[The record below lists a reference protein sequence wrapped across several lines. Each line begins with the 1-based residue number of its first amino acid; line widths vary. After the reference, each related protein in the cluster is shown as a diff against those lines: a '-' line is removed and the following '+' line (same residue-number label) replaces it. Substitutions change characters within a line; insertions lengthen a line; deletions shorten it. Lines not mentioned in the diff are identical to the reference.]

1 MLLAS
6 DGHRGHTWTMPETP
20 FWNQDSL
27 EEIVSARARILGAGV
42 WAAARPDDRPVIS
55 FAGGLPDVPSLPSEE
70 LLRATR
76 TVLERERREAL
87 QYGGTFGPQPL
98 REAIAERS
106 SVIEGLPLTPDS
118 VIVSSGAAHGIGIA
132 CEALLDP
139 GDTVLVESPTFPGSL
154 RTIHSFGAQVEA
166 IPMDE
171 EGIQV
176 DLAEEAL
183 RRLADEGR
191 RAKLLYL
198 IPTHQNPA
206 GSTLPLARR
215 EKLLELAREH
225 RFLLMEDDAYGE
237 LWFSDAPPPSLFSL
251 SGGELAIKVAT
262 FSKIIATGLRLG
274 WNLAPPA
281 VINRM
286 AALRYD
292 MGSSPYL
299 GRIVAEMIRN
309 GDLDRHVDRLR
320 AIYRRKLDRLC
331 QALDEHCSDY
341 VSYERPG
348 GGFFV
353 WAGLRP
359 GLSAIEVQRVANE
372 NAVVIGAGPHFFADG
387 NVTQHLR
394 LAFSYTPVEEIEEGV
409 HRLGEALREVA
420 ANSAVK

>member
-1 MLLAS
+1 
-6 DGHRGHTWTMPETP
+6 MPEEP
-20 FWNQDSL
+20 FWTQDSL
-27 EEIVSARARILGAGV
+27 EDVASARSKIMGAAV

-55 FAGGLPDVPSLPSEE
+55 FAGGLPDVPSLPSDE
-70 LLRATR
+70 LLRATH
-76 TVLERERREAL
+76 TVLQRERREAL

-106 SVIEGLPLTPDS
+106 SRIERIPVRDEH

-166 IPMDE
+166 IPMDD
-171 EGIQV
+171 EGLRV
-176 DLAEEAL
+176 DLVEEAL
-183 RRLADEGR
+183 RRLADGGR

-215 EKLLELAREH
+215 ERLLELAREH
-225 RFLLMEDDAYGE
+225 RVMLMEDDAYGE
-237 LWFSDAPPPSLFSL
+237 LWFGEEPPPPSLFSL
-251 SGGELAIKVAT
+251 SVGELAIKVAS
-262 FSKIIATGLRLG
+262 FSKVIATGLRLG

-281 VINRM
+281 LITRM

-299 GRIVAEMIRN
+299 GRVVAEMIRN
-309 GDLDRHVDRLR
+309 GDLDRHVTRLR
-320 AIYRRKLDRLC
+320 DIYRRKRDRLC
-331 QALDEHCSDY
+331 EALDEHCGDY
-341 VSYERPG
+341 ARYQRPG

-353 WAGLRP
+353 WLGLKQ
-359 GLSAIEVQRVANE
+359 GLSALEAQRLANE
-372 NAVVIGAGPHFFADG
+372 KGVIVGAGPHFFAGG
-387 NVTQHLR
+387 NATQHLR
-394 LAFSYTPVEEIEEGV
+394 LAFSYTPIEEIEEGV
-409 HRLGEALREVA
+409 HRLGEVLREAA
-420 ANSAVK
+420 ANATVK